1 MTITTTATF
10 TTPMGAM
17 MELEPGYTLV
27 DLAAEAL
34 PPPRFDTGSR
44 GHGRARKTNKEPAF
58 EGFSDIAL
66 NLLRDVFVELARRT
80 PAEGRGIVVTAT
92 SAQLGGFSARKGQ
105 PKTKAQARKL
115 VYEFKELVG
124 EQGLTRDVV
133 RGGTTYR
140 ITFHVRGDGEHW
152 FWLVLDRMEEQRTKQ
167 LVSVPNPALAERYN
181 LASTERER
189 AAEIVLAAAA
199 DKGVENEARAW
210 LERIGL
216 GSEMELESQP
226 RGRLRTIGLML
237 ASCVVLALAAKAAYT
252 LVPPFRRFVQRYI
265 PILRPAPRPSLP
277 QHVHPSSATIDVTP
291 PRVTPNAPTHRG
303 AVLHGAA
310 AGRMLYVARGT
321 TGVEVYDIGDPD
333 HPHLMRTIPTTDAS
347 AVVAR
352 DPYLFVADGSG
363 GLRVIDLRK
372 PPAEATVALVPTTG
386 HDNGISLRGDFAY
399 VASGMAGLRIFD
411 IRTPEKT
418 RFIAAATDTPT
429 GQVGSA
435 MGVMVRGNVAY
446 VAEEPGPGNF
456 GGGLFVVD
464 VNQPTAPVVSGQHL
478 RPGGAHAI
486 LPLNAQMVLLAEPEG
501 LQLVDISQPA
511 YRSSTISVVKDIRA
525 LVALDT
531 KKVLAISAADIAIF
545 DITNP
550 SAPTR
555 LPDETPLPST
565 ALAGAGIAYLPHN
578 VAPGPATTST
588 GMSGS
593 H

>member
-1 MTITTTATF
+1 MD
-10 TTPMGAM
+10 AM

-34 PPPRFDTGSR
+34 PPPRFDTASR

-80 PAEGRGIVVTAT
+80 PADGRGIVVTAT

-124 EQGLTRDVV
+124 ERGLSRDVV

-152 FWLVLDRMEEQRTKQ
+152 FWLVLDRMEEQRTEQ

-199 DKGVENEARAW
+199 DKGVEYEARAW

-216 GSEMELESQP
+216 GSEMEQESQA
-226 RGRLRTIGLML
+226 RGRLRTIGLVL

-252 LVPPFRRFVQRYI
+252 FVPPFRRFVQRYV
-265 PILRPAPRPSLP
+265 PILRPAAGPSPP
-277 QHVHPSSATIDVTP
+277 QHGHPSSAAIDVTP
-291 PRVTPNAPTHRG
+291 PRVTPNAPTHHG

-333 HPHLMRTIPTTDAS
+333 HPHLVRTIPTTDAS

-352 DPYLFVADGSG
+352 DPYLFVADGSA

-399 VASGMAGLRIFD
+399 VASGMAGLRIVD
-411 IRTPEKT
+411 IRMPE
-418 RFIAAATDTPT
+418 RPSLIGAATDDPT

-435 MGVMVRGNVAY
+435 MAVMVRDNVAY
-446 VAEEPGPGNF
+446 LAEEPGPGNF
-456 GGGLFVVD
+456 GGGLVVVD
-464 VNQPTAPVVSGQHL
+464 VTKPTAPAISGQL
-478 RPGGAHAI
+478 IRPSGARAV
-486 LPLNAQMVLLAEPEG
+486 LPLNTQMVLLAEPDG
-501 LQLVDISQPA
+501 LRLVDISQPA
-511 YRSSTISVVKDIRA
+511 YQFRTINVAKDVRA

-531 KKVLAISAADIAIF
+531 TKVLAIGAADLAIF

-555 LPDETPLPST
+555 LPDETPLPSAT
-565 ALAGAGIAYLPHN
+565 LAGAGIAYLPRSGE
-578 VAPGPATTST
+578 PEPTTTAT
-588 GMSGS
+588 GMPGS

>member
-10 TTPMGAM
+10 TTPMDAM
-17 MELEPGYTLV
+17 MELEPGYTLA
-27 DLAAEAL
+27 DLVAEAL
-34 PPPRFDTGSR
+34 PPSRFDTASR
-44 GHGRARKTNKEPAF
+44 QHGRARKTNKDPAF
-58 EGFSDIAL
+58 EGFSNIAL
-66 NLLRDVFVELARRT
+66 NLLRDVFVALARRT
-80 PAEGRGIVVTAT
+80 PADGRGIVVTAT

-152 FWLVLDRMEEQRTKQ
+152 FWFVLDRMEEQPTEH

-189 AAEIVLAAAA
+189 AAEIILAAAA
-199 DKGVENEARAW
+199 DKGVKNEARAW

-216 GSEMELESQP
+216 GSEMEQESQP
-226 RGRLRTIGLML
+226 RGRLRTIGLVL

-252 LVPPFRRFVQRYI
+252 FVPPFRRLVQRYV
-265 PILRPAPRPSLP
+265 PILRPAPRPSPP
-277 QHVHPSSATIDVTP
+277 QHGHPSSAAIDVTP
-291 PRVTPNAPTHRG
+291 PRVTPNAPTHHG

-310 AGRMLYVARGT
+310 AGKMLYVAHGT
-321 TGVEVYDIGDPD
+321 RGVEVYDIGNPD
-333 HPHLMRTIPTTDAS
+333 HPHLVRTIPTTDAS

-352 DPYLFVADGSG
+352 DPYLFVADGSAG
-363 GLRVIDLRK
+363 VRVIDLRK
-372 PPAEATVALVPTTG
+372 PSAEATIALVPTTG
-386 HDNGISLRGDFAY
+386 HDNGISLGGDFAY

-411 IRTPEKT
+411 IRTPERT
-418 RFIAAATDTPT
+418 RLIAAATDAPT

-435 MGVMVRGNVAY
+435 TAVMIRDNVAFI
-446 VAEEPGPGNF
+446 AQEPGPGNF
-456 GGGLFVVD
+456 GGGLVVVD
-464 VNQPTAPVVSGQHL
+464 VSQPTAPVVSGQRL
-478 RPGGAHAI
+478 RPSGARAV
-486 LPLNAQMVLLAEPEG
+486 LPLNAQMVLLAEPDG
-501 LQLVDISQPA
+501 LWLVDISQRA
-511 YRSSTISVVKDIRA
+511 YTSPTISVVKDIRA

-531 KKVLAISAADIAIF
+531 TKVLAISAADIAIF

-565 ALAGAGIAYLPHN
+565 VLAGAGIAYLPHN
-578 VAPGPATTST
+578 VAQTATNNPAL
-588 GMSGS
+588 